1 MSFSAKGLHARN
13 YKTGRTILALVLRE
27 MATTHGRT
35 PGGYAWAVLEPMGGL
50 AIMTL
55 AFSLAFASPAL
66 GNNFPLFYATGFLP
80 FMMYADLASKISQSI
95 RFSRALLFYP
105 SVTYLDAIIGRFLL
119 NGLTHLMV
127 FYLLIFG
134 IMTIFETGNILYY
147 PAIVNA
153 LCMALSIGLGVGV
166 FNCFVL
172 SKYPLW
178 ERLWVIINR
187 PLFIIS
193 SIFFIPESLPQ
204 PFRGYLMYNPLV
216 HVIGEMRTGF
226 YATYDATWVNPLFV
240 YGTAM
245 VLVLLGLIFL
255 GRYHREI
262 LNNQ

>member
-1 MSFSAKGLHARN
+1 MSFTAKGLHARS
-13 YKTGRTILALVLRE
+13 YKTWRTIIALILRE
-27 MATTHGRT
+27 MATTHGRS
-35 PGGYAWAVLEPMGGL
+35 PGGYVWAVLEPIGGL

-80 FMMYADLASKISQSI
+80 FMMYSDLANKISQSI
-95 RFSRALLFYP
+95 RFSRPLLFYP

-127 FYLLIFG
+127 FYLLIFS
-134 IMTIFETGNILYY
+134 IMTFFETGNILHY
-147 PAIVNA
+147 PSIVNA
-153 LCMALSIGLGVGV
+153 LCMALALGLGVGV

-172 SKYPLW
+172 SKFPLW
-178 ERLWVIINR
+178 EKVWGIVNR

-204 PFRGYLMYNPLV
+204 PFRDYLWYNPLI
-216 HVIGEMRTGF
+216 HVIGEMRKGF
-226 YATYDATWVNPLFV
+226 YATYDATWVDNMYV
-240 YGTAM
+240 YGISM
-245 VLVLLGLIFL
+245 VLMFLGLVFL